1 MVSKM
6 LIHNFSECYNLLNR
20 CNLTRISPFK
30 EFISIVDDYKTH
42 CMCTNPNQKESKKNK
57 NMSFTEFTTQSPVGE
72 GPIDPSKAKV
82 GAIPTVTSQEQYDAL
97 KSGTEYIEDGKKFRK
112 P

>member
-42 CMCTNPNQKESKKNK
+42 CMCTNPNQKESKKNNCVITYRK
-57 NMSFTEFTTQSPVGE
+57 IVSNNLTNY
-72 GPIDPSKAKV
+72 
-82 GAIPTVTSQEQYDAL
+82 IPNIKSIL
-97 KSGTEYIEDGKKFRK
+97 KSGPITFLCEGKPLKTF
-112 P
+112 